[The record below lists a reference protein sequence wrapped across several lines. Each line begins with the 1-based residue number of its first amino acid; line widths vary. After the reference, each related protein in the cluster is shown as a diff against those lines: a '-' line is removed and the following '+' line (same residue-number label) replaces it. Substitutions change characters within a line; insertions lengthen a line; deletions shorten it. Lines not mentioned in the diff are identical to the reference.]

1 MAKLE
6 NTTKRVAIS
15 KANAQM
21 VIVLSIGAFITVFC
35 LFAAK
40 AVWSQNSY
48 QARVIDAKQ
57 QTYDQL
63 KKNIDAYNKL
73 ARAYRAFNAAST
85 NVIGG
90 TPGGTGDNDGSN
102 SKIIL
107 DALPSS
113 YDFPALTSSIEKI
126 VLKSNLKVSSITGT
140 DDQVNQ
146 ESNTKAVNPE
156 PVEIPFSLT
165 VSNANYAGIQKLIDS
180 FHKSIRPMQI
190 DKMIVSGGGDDIN
203 VTIDGH
209 TYFMPG
215 KEVSVTK
222 KVIK

>member
-6 NTTKRVAIS
+6 SSTKRVAIS
-15 KANAQM
+15 RANAQM
-21 VIVLSIGAFITVFC
+21 VIVLSIGVFITVFC

-40 AVWSQNSY
+40 AVWSLNSY
-48 QARVIDAKQ
+48 QSRVIDAKQ
-57 QTYDQL
+57 ETYTTL
-63 KKNIDAYNKL
+63 KKNIDNYNKL
-73 ARAYRAFNAAST
+73 ARSYRAFNAAST

-113 YDFPALTSSIEKI
+113 YDFPALTSSVEKI
-126 VLKSNLKVSSITGT
+126 VLKSNLKITSISGT
-140 DDQVNQ
+140 DDQVAQ
-146 ESNTKAVNPE
+146 EANSTSVNPE
-156 PVEIPFSLT
+156 IVPIPFSLT
-165 VSNANYAGIQKLIDS
+165 VNNANYAGVQTLIES
-180 FHKSIRPMQI
+180 FQKSIRPMQI
-190 DKMIVSGGGDDIN
+190 DKIIVSGGGDDISIT
-203 VTIDGH
+203 VDGH
-209 TYFMPG
+209 TYFLPG